1 MEFIFLLHLLLSLS
15 IFTIPFW
22 PIRYLKYG
30 AFIPLFIS
38 ATWILFDGCILSKL
52 HKIDSSS
59 FTLDILRFFI
69 PNATLRLSQHVNT
82 FILILITIISLY
94 RLCKIN

>member
-1 MEFIFLLHLLLSLS
+1 MDLLFFLHLILSLS

-38 ATWILFDGCILSKL
+38 ITWVLFDGCFLSKL
-52 HKIDSSS
+52 HDTDSSN
-59 FTLDILRFFI
+59 FTQDILRIFN
-69 PNATLRLSQHVNT
+69 PKASLRLSHHLNT
-82 FILILITIISLY
+82 FILILITIISFY

>member
-1 MEFIFLLHLLLSLS
+1 MDLLFFLHLLLSLS

-30 AFIPLFIS
+30 VFIPLFIS
-38 ATWILFDGCILSKL
+38 ATWILFDGCLLSKL
-52 HKIDSSS
+52 HRIDSSS
-59 FTLDILRFFI
+59 FTQNILRFFI
-69 PNATLRLSQHVNT
+69 PKASSRLSEHLNT
-82 FILILITIISLY
+82 FILLLITIISLY